1 MLLFNNTIVN
11 YFRNFVSR
19 DNIESAHS
27 DHIAVLRSQYSD
39 EEKEIIKSFSIART
53 VFNRDTSSYVQELNG
68 QMVQEETDHEGP
80 SGNYDLN
87 FLVYAHNQYI
97 YAIVI

>member
-11 YFRNFVSR
+11 LFRNFVSR

-39 EEKEIIKSFSIART
+39 EEKETIKKLLIART
-53 VFNRDTSSYVQELNG
+53 VLKRDTCVQELNG
-68 QMVQEETDHEGP
+68 QMVQEETDHEGS
-80 SGNYDLN
+80 SGNYDL
-87 FLVYAHNQYI
+87 
-97 YAIVI
+97 

>member
-11 YFRNFVSR
+11 FFRNIVFR

-39 EEKEIIKSFSIART
+39 EEKETIKNFSFART
-53 VFNRDTSSYVQELNG
+53 VLKRDTSSYVQELNG
-68 QMVQEETDHEGP
+68 QMVQEETDHEGS
-80 SGNYDLN
+80 SGNYDL
-87 FLVYAHNQYI
+87 
-97 YAIVI
+97 